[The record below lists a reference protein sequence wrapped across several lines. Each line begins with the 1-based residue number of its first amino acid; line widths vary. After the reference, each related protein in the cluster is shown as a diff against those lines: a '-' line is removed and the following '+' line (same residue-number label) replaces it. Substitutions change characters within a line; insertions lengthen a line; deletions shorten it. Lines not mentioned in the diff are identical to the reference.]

1 MFLYARS
8 TTVSTRRLMVVDG
21 RPGRRDSRSW
31 RFVRRPLGLSG
42 ENRRRSIES
51 MSRRTLLAATVPPRR
66 PPSLSSP
73 PLSSLSLSLSL
84 SFARALLASPAF
96 SPSLSRA
103 SDEDEKTERERK
115 RERTVCAR
123 VMPPGHHPADRSR
136 ARGGTIAAEVRHPN
150 EEIRDGDPPARI
162 SPSAISPVSPL
173 RRRDSRIAEKAT
185 RRRFPHARASASP

>member
-73 PLSSLSLSLSL
+73 PLSSLSLSL
-84 SFARALLASPAF
+84 FRARAPRLPRVLTV
-96 SPSLSRA
+96 SLSRA

>member
-1 MFLYARS
+1 VTAFAAGGLAAYPMFLYARS

-73 PLSSLSLSLSL
+73 PLSSLSLSL
-84 SFARALLASPAF
+84 FRARAPRLPRVLTI
-96 SPSLSRA
+96 SLSRLGRGR
-103 SDEDEKTERERK
+103 EDREREK
-115 RERTVCAR
+115 EREDSVRAR
-123 VMPPGHHPADRSR
+123 YASR
-136 ARGGTIAAEVRHPN
+136 ASSCGSLTGTWWNYR
-150 EEIRDGDPPARI
+150 RRS
-162 SPSAISPVSPL
+162 SPSERRNP
-173 RRRDSRIAEKAT
+173 RRRS
-185 RRRFPHARASASP
+185 ARADLSVGDLSGLSSSPS